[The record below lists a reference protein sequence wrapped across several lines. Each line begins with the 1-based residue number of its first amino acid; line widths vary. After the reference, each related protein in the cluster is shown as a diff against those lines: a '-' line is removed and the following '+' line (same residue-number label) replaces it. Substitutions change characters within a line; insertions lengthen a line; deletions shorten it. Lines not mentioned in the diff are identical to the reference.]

1 MSNEQA
7 ARLAGEWVS
16 FHETKRA
23 RSTLGGRILG
33 FEQGTGD
40 MADRKVILLGFEHAG
55 RRQAWRGANH
65 GMAMCGGIGEAD
77 LPLEVR

>member
-1 MSNEQA
+1 
-7 ARLAGEWVS
+7 
-16 FHETKRA
+16 
-23 RSTLGGRILG
+23 
-33 FEQGTGD
+33 